1 MKAFVSIHNQ
11 TTAKKIKKRRKIL
24 SKKPQLS
31 YFNGDISVCA
41 RSEKN
46 DSLEKRTVD

>member
-1 MKAFVSIHNQ
+1 MKAFVSIHRNNDDDKS
-11 TTAKKIKKRRKIL
+11 KKVL
-24 SKKPQLS
+24 SKKLELS
-31 YFNGDISVCA
+31 YFNGDISVYA